1 MACAECGVAIAQ
13 QSSNA
18 LLSVICTCDKVM
30 HTSAWHTY
38 RILQIL
44 DLYDSDR
51 LGQRKASLDLGLQEQ
66 EKMEEAE
73 AAHRQALQAHG
84 ARESALKTQ
93 TT

>member
-1 MACAECGVAIAQ
+1 
-13 QSSNA
+13 
-18 LLSVICTCDKVM
+18 
-30 HTSAWHTY
+30 
-38 RILQIL
+38 
-44 DLYDSDR
+44 LYDSDR